1 MDFVSALS
9 AVSGSTPSVS
19 GSAPSGA
26 VAGSQLLHQGNG
38 MTFSFELPKPVEGA
52 APAQGASEVAGS
64 AAATGALSSAD
75 GGGSIVRMISQVND
89 YQATAGAKI
98 RDVLMGGKTTVD
110 EAMVATQESGVAFK
124 LLAEVRNKAVD
135 SYQSIMQMQI

>member
-9 AVSGSTPSVS
+9 AVSPS
-19 GSAPSGA
+19 GATSAPSGA
-26 VAGSQLLHQGNG
+26 VAGNQLLHQGNG

-52 APAQGASEVAGS
+52 APAQVTSEVAGS
-64 AAATGALSSAD
+64 AMATGALSSAD
-75 GGGSIVRMISQVND
+75 GGGAVVRMISQVND